1 MVTCAILTVCITA
14 SIGGSMNLAHLT
26 LQELQDH
33 AHELINQLADLEP
46 FRQGSLTA
54 RYHTCGKTY
63 CHCAQENDPGH
74 GPYWTLSRAI
84 KGKNVAKTIK
94 SDLVESTKQQIA
106 RFHEF
111 QQIVEQLKEVN
122 IRICDTQLE
131 KEKTASLEA
140 KKKG

>member
-1 MVTCAILTVCITA
+1 
-14 SIGGSMNLAHLT
+14 MNLTHLT

-33 AHELINQLADLEP
+33 AQKLINQLAELEP

-54 RYHTCGKTY
+54 RYHTCGKAY

-74 GPYWTLSRAI
+74 GPYWTLSRASR
-84 KGKNVAKTIK
+84 GKNVAKTIK

-122 IRICDTQLE
+122 IRICDELLVRE
-131 KEKTASLEA
+131 KQASQEA
-140 KKKG
+140 KKKTNHKNQHGYRKRNL